1 MKGPTTN
8 VELSLYISL
17 QALNEPTLAISNNP
31 LFLNPISD
39 QVTFFNHIAGLNLV
53 ATLSTICLKVEY
65 PSVVTL
71 LLLHLDLLV
80 K

>member
-1 MKGPTTN
+1 MLTLN
-8 VELSLYISL
+8 R
-17 QALNEPTLAISNNP
+17 QAVPKPTLAISNNP

-39 QVTFFNHIAGLNLV
+39 QVTFFDHIAGLNLV
-53 ATLSTICLKVEY
+53 ATLSTIYLKVEY